1 MEFLFLVA
9 FYFFCETL
17 VNSDGTTVNTED
29 LTNKV
34 SAGAN
39 YLGSIFSNAWS
50 KTTKTA
56 NEATATSSN
65 FLTSTFN
72 KVGTAAS
79 SAGKC
84 VRAWHENNQAP
95 PYLL

>member
-1 MEFLFLVA
+1 M
-9 FYFFCETL
+9 
-17 VNSDGTTVNTED
+17 NTED

-34 SAGAN
+34 NAGAN
-39 YLGSIFSNAWS
+39 YLGSMFSSAWS

-72 KVGTAAS
+72 KVGTAAT
-79 SAGKC
+79 SAGMFKG
-84 VRAWHENNQAP
+84 VV
-95 PYLL
+95 